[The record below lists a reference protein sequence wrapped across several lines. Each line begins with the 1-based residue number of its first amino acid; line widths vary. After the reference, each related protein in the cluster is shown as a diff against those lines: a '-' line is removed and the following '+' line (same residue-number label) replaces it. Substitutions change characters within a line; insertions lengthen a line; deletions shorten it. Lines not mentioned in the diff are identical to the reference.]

1 MAATHPSTVE
11 STAIPDG
18 FNNWSEQSARETA
31 AGENIELGDEHWE
44 VVYFLRNHCQENGS
58 TCSARLLLK
67 AMTANFKKRGG
78 KKYLYTLFPRG
89 PVFQAT
95 KIAGVPLPAYTLDL
109 SFGSVH

>member
-1 MAATHPSTVE
+1 MAVAHPIAIE
-11 STAIPDG
+11 S
-18 FNNWSEQSARETA
+18 SSAPEDFTDWTELKARQVA
-31 AGENIELGDEHWE
+31 ANENIELGDEHWE
-44 VVYFLRNHCQENGS
+44 VIYFLRNHCQNHGS

-67 AMTANFKKRGG
+67 SMAANFKKRGG

-95 KIAGVPLPAYTLDL
+95 KIAGIPLPAYTLDL